1 MGYLMTRIFTYEH
14 VYIHLLFQAYPY
26 LKKRADENPEP
37 PLVDLVQ
44 KIETLI
50 KIESGELNEPTTK

>member
-1 MGYLMTRIFTYEH
+1 MNLTRIFTYEH

-37 PLVDLVQ
+37 GLVDIVQ

-50 KIESGELNEPTTK
+50 KIESGEIDELTKN

>member
-1 MGYLMTRIFTYEH
+1 MSRIFTYEA
-14 VYIHLLFQAYPY
+14 VYVHLLFRAYPY

-37 PLVDLVQ
+37 ALVDIVQ

-50 KIESGELNEPTTK
+50 KIESGEMNEPTKN

>member
-1 MGYLMTRIFTYEH
+1 MSRIFTYEA
-14 VYIHLLFQAYPY
+14 VYVHLLFRAYPY

-37 PLVDLVQ
+37 ALVDIVQ

-50 KIESGELNEPTTK
+50 KIESGEIDELTKN

>member
-1 MGYLMTRIFTYEH
+1 MKKPFNYED
-14 VYIHLLFQAYPY
+14 VYVHLLFKAYPY

-37 PLVDLVQ
+37 NLVDIVQ

-50 KIESGELNEPTTK
+50 KIESGEMNEPTKN